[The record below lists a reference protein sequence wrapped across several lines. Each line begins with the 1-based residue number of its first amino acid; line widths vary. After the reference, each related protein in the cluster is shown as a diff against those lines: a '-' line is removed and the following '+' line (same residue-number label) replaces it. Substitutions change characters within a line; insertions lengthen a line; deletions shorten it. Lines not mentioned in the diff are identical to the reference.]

1 MKTIKM
7 VRNSL
12 FVLILVFITG
22 CSGTLFGFHNL
33 DKKYEEEISNSDIE
47 LYYTT
52 STTYIAMAVR
62 NISSTFFTGLNM
74 SLECVYESGNI
85 IRLFGIDSPELSQ
98 TCTLTTEV
106 KDKETEEI
114 TIKEDIINCGLDA
127 KLKLSNLVKNIEV
140 KCYIKGKDAY
150 DRFVGECGFQRY
162 NRRSK
167 RTDKINI
174 NKEMILSGNAVAFTQ
189 ISEKYVE
196 DENRAK
202 AENRG
207 IWTMT
212 FDMPSVYRKKNEK

>member
-1 MKTIKM
+1 MKTKFILFFLL
-7 VRNSL
+7 SL
-12 FVLILVFITG
+12 FFGALVSKQSELIKIPKEERQLIQAP
-22 CSGTLFGFHNL
+22 
-33 DKKYEEEISNSDIE
+33 EEILSGRVAEVIDGDSF
-47 LYYTT
+47 
-52 STTYIAMAVR
+52 V
-62 NISSTFFTGLNM
+62 F
-74 SLECVYESGNI
+74 ESGNI

-98 TCTLTTEV
+98 TCILTTEV

-207 IWTMT
+207 IWTTT

>member
-1 MKTIKM
+1 MKTKFIFFLLM
-7 VRNSL
+7 SL
-12 FVLILVFITG
+12 FFGALASKQHELITIPKEERQLIQVPEEVL
-22 CSGTLFGFHNL
+22 SGKVSKVIDGDSF
-33 DKKYEEEISNSDIE
+33 
-47 LYYTT
+47 
-52 STTYIAMAVR
+52 V
-62 NISSTFFTGLNM
+62 
-74 SLECVYESGNI
+74 LENGNV
-85 IRLFGIDSPELSQ
+85 IRLFGVDAPELSQ
-98 TCTLTTEV
+98 TCILVTEI
-106 KDKETEEI
+106 KDKETSEI
-114 TIKEDIINCGLDA
+114 TIKEETIRCGENA
-127 KLKLSNLVKNIEV
+127 KNKLANLIANNEIR
-140 KCYIKGKDAY
+140 CFIKGKDAY

-162 NRRSK
+162 NKRSR

>member
-1 MKTIKM
+1 MKTKFILFFLL
-7 VRNSL
+7 SL
-12 FVLILVFITG
+12 FFGALASKQNELITIPKEERQLIQVP
-22 CSGTLFGFHNL
+22 
-33 DKKYEEEISNSDIE
+33 EEILSGRVAEVIDGDSF
-47 LYYTT
+47 
-52 STTYIAMAVR
+52 V
-62 NISSTFFTGLNM
+62 F
-74 SLECVYESGNI
+74 ESGNI

-167 RTDKINI
+167 RTDKINT
-174 NKEMILSGNAVAFTQ
+174 NA
-189 ISEKYVE
+189 EK
-196 DENRAK
+196 
-202 AENRG
+202 
-207 IWTMT
+207 
-212 FDMPSVYRKKNEK
+212 S

>member
-1 MKTIKM
+1 MKTKF
-7 VRNSL
+7 VLFLLLSL
-12 FVLILVFITG
+12 FFGALASKQNELITIPKEERQLIQVP
-22 CSGTLFGFHNL
+22 
-33 DKKYEEEISNSDIE
+33 EEI
-47 LYYTT
+47 L
-52 STTYIAMAVR
+52 
-62 NISSTFFTGLNM
+62 SSRVAEVIDGDSFVF
-74 SLECVYESGNI
+74 ESGNI
-85 IRLFGIDSPELSQ
+85 IRLFGVDAPELSQ
-98 TCTLTTEV
+98 TCTLITEI

-189 ISEKYVE
+189 ISTKYVE

-207 IWTMT
+207 IWTTT

>member
-1 MKTIKM
+1 MKTKFILFFLL
-7 VRNSL
+7 SL
-12 FVLILVFITG
+12 FFGALVSKQSELIKIPKEERQLIQAP
-22 CSGTLFGFHNL
+22 
-33 DKKYEEEISNSDIE
+33 EEILSGRVAEVIDGDSF
-47 LYYTT
+47 
-52 STTYIAMAVR
+52 V
-62 NISSTFFTGLNM
+62 F
-74 SLECVYESGNI
+74 ESGNI

-98 TCTLTTEV
+98 TCILTTEV

-150 DRFVGECGFQRY
+150 DRFVGDCGFKRY
-162 NRRSK
+162 NKRTR

-207 IWTMT
+207 IWTTT

>member
-1 MKTIKM
+1 MKTKFILFFLL
-7 VRNSL
+7 SL
-12 FVLILVFITG
+12 FFGALVSKQSELIKIPKEERQLIQAP
-22 CSGTLFGFHNL
+22 
-33 DKKYEEEISNSDIE
+33 EEILSGRVAEVIDGDSF
-47 LYYTT
+47 
-52 STTYIAMAVR
+52 V
-62 NISSTFFTGLNM
+62 F
-74 SLECVYESGNI
+74 ESGNI

-150 DRFVGECGFQRY
+150 DRFVGDCGFKRY
-162 NRRSK
+162 NKRTR

-207 IWTMT
+207 IWTTT